1 MLTAEMQYIIRNF
14 NAGSVATVD
23 ADGRPKVSPKATFLI
38 LDDATIAFANIRS
51 PGTIANLRCNP
62 TLEVCSTD
70 ILARKAVS
78 SEGGVKVGSEVH
90 ERSATAKTA
99 DIALESGGSA
109 TAMTP
114 DLALESGGSARA
126 KTAEPELEF
135 EGGFPPGLEAS
146 SVPFVSA

>member
-62 TLEVCSTD
+62 TLEVCFTD
-70 ILARKAVS
+70 ILARKAVRVS
-78 SEGGVKVGSEVH
+78 GTGEVVLISDAPANIRDPFQEGWH
-90 ERSATAKTA
+90 YLANQMSAFIVITVTA
-99 DIALESGGSA
+99 
-109 TAMTP
+109 
-114 DLALESGGSARA
+114 
-126 KTAEPELEF
+126 AEMILSPAYDC
-135 EGGFPPGLEAS
+135 GLEETDLKNTNLKKLNAL
-146 SVPFVSA
+146 

>member
-62 TLEVCSTD
+62 TLEVCFTD
-70 ILARKAVS
+70 ILARKAVRVS
-78 SEGGVKVGSEVH
+78 GTGEVVLISDAPASIRDPFQEGWDYLADQM
-90 ERSATAKTA
+90 SAFIVITVTAA
-99 DIALESGGSA
+99 EMILS
-109 TAMTP
+109 
-114 DLALESGGSARA
+114 LAYDC
-126 KTAEPELEF
+126 
-135 EGGFPPGLEAS
+135 GLEETDLKNTNLKKLNAL
-146 SVPFVSA
+146 

>member
-62 TLEVCSTD
+62 TLEVCFTN
-70 ILARKAVS
+70 ILARKAVRVS
-78 SEGGVKVGSEVH
+78 GTGEVVLISDAPANIRDPFQEGWH
-90 ERSATAKTA
+90 YLANQMSAFIVITVTA
-99 DIALESGGSA
+99 
-109 TAMTP
+109 
-114 DLALESGGSARA
+114 
-126 KTAEPELEF
+126 AEMILSPAYDC
-135 EGGFPPGLEAS
+135 GLEEADLKNTNLEKLN
-146 SVPFVSA
+146 AL